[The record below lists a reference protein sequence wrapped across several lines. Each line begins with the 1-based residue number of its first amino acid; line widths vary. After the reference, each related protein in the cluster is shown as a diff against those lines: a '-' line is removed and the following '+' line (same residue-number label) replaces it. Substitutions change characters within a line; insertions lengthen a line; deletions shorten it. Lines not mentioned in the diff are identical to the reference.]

1 MTSYKVGDI
10 FMILVPD
17 TSVVIDGRI
26 TSMIREGEYNGST
39 IIIPEAVVAELESQ
53 ANQGREIGFSGLI
66 ELQRLSDLAHEGIIK
81 LQYVGKRPSLE
92 QVKMASG
99 GEIDALIRSVALEY
113 EGAQF
118 ITSDIVQAE
127 VAKAKGL
134 DVLYLKPQIG
144 DFSPLSLDQFFDETT
159 ISVHLKERVK
169 PTARKGTI
177 EKSEIVF
184 LRDSPLSEYEL
195 RQMAQEILERAKR
208 DPDGFIEFERKG
220 VTVVQIGS
228 MRIAIARRPFS
239 DGMEITAFRP
249 VLRKQYDSSL
259 LSAEIK
265 TRLAQKSSGILIAGP
280 PGSGKTTVAQSIT
293 SYLLM
298 SGHRVCTMEN
308 PRDLQVPDSVTQ
320 FSALEGS
327 MKKTGEV
334 LTLIRPDYVIF
345 DEIRGDEDFQAYADM
360 RLSGVRII
368 GVVHSQTPCDAL
380 QRFLNRVDFSTV
392 ANVIDTLIFVD
403 EKAKISV
410 YQMGLIVGKPTGM
423 QDIPNSCPIIRLSRA
438 IDSATMCDVF
448 SYQGRVIVLP
458 SEIHEIPPAPQQKK
472 EQPSVPE
479 MTKDVP
485 EKKEE
490 GVKEEENLAWKIAA
504 REIKQELGRF
514 TDGPIEVK
522 MLSDNKAVVYI
533 DDRDVPAAIGKGGKN
548 VAGIVNKLS
557 VGIDIKPLSEFR
569 PVNNEVSEDGMP
581 SGESFAS
588 HGRSIDLTV
597 DKKELIVRSP
607 ENSGRIVD
615 VFGGKE
621 YLFTATVSDSGEF
634 KMSKTS
640 GIAQDMLRRHK
651 EGESICLKP
660 VGN

>member
-1 MTSYKVGDI
+1 
-10 FMILVPD
+10 MILVPD

-66 ELQRLSDLAHEGIIK
+66 ELQQLSDMASEGIIE

-92 QVKMASG
+92 QVKLASG

-113 EGAQF
+113 EDVQF

-134 DVLYLKPQIG
+134 DVLYLKPQVG
-144 DFSPLSLDQFFDETT
+144 EFSPLGIDQFFDETT

-177 EKSEIVF
+177 ERSEIVL
-184 LRDSPLSEYEL
+184 LRDTPLSEYEL

-208 DPDGFIEFERKG
+208 DPDGFIEVERKG

-228 MRIAIARRPFS
+228 MRIAIVRRPFS

-249 VLRKQYDSSL
+249 VLRERYDQSVLSS
-259 LSAEIK
+259 EIK
-265 TRLAQKSSGILIAGP
+265 TRLEQKSSGILIAGP
-280 PGSGKTTVAQSIT
+280 PGSGKTTLAQTIA
-293 SYLLM
+293 SYLLE
-298 SGHRVCTMEN
+298 SGHQICTMEN

-320 FSALEGS
+320 FSALDGS
-327 MKKTGEV
+327 MKKTGE
-334 LTLIRPDYVIF
+334 LLILIRPDHVIF
-345 DEIRGDEDFQAYADM
+345 DEIRVEEDFQTFTDM
-360 RLSGVRII
+360 RLSGVGTI

-380 QRFLNRVDFSTV
+380 QRFINRVDFSTI
-392 ANVIDTLIFVD
+392 ANAIDTLIFVD

-410 YQMGLIVGKPTGM
+410 YGMSLIVGKPTGM
-423 QDIPNSCPIIRLSRA
+423 QDISKNCPIIRLSRCSDGA
-438 IDSATMCDVF
+438 VACDVF
-448 SYQGRVIVLP
+448 CYEGQVIVLP
-458 SEIHEIPPAPQQKK
+458 AEIREVPPVPSLKK
-472 EQPSVPE
+472 EQPSVTEMAKIAPE
-479 MTKDVP
+479 
-485 EKKEE
+485 EKEE
-490 GVKEEENLAWKIAA
+490 ILPEEENLAWKLAG
-504 REIKQELGRF
+504 REIKQEIGRF

-557 VGIDIKPLSEFR
+557 IGIDIKPLSEFG
-569 PVNNEVSEDGMP
+569 PATAEVSHDGRP
-581 SGESFAS
+581 SGEGVAS
-588 HGRSIDLTV
+588 NGQSIDLTV
-597 DKKELIVRSP
+597 DKKNLIVKSP

-621 YLFTATVSDSGEF
+621 YLFTATVNDNGEIII
-634 KMSKTS
+634 SKTS
-640 GIAQDMLRRHK
+640 GIAQDMLRRYK
-651 EGESICLKP
+651 EGESIRLKP

>member
-1 MTSYKVGDI
+1 
-10 FMILVPD
+10 MILVPD

-66 ELQRLSDLAHEGIIK
+66 ELQQLSDMASEGIIE

-92 QVKMASG
+92 QVKMAGG
-99 GEIDALIRSVALEY
+99 GEIDALIRNVALEY
-113 EGAQF
+113 EDVQF

-134 DVLYLKPQIG
+134 NVLYLKPQVG
-144 DFSPLSLDQFFDETT
+144 EYSPLTLDQFFDETT

-177 EKSEIVF
+177 ESSEIVS
-184 LRDSPLSEYEL
+184 LREAPLSEYEL

-208 DPDGFIEFERKG
+208 DPDGFIEVERKG

-228 MRIAIARRPFS
+228 MRIAIVRRPFS
-239 DGMEITAFRP
+239 DGMEIIAFRP
-249 VLRKQYDSSL
+249 VLKEQYDPGL
-259 LSAEIK
+259 LPDEIK
-265 TRLAQKSSGILIAGP
+265 TRLEQKSSGILIAGP
-280 PGSGKTTVAQSIT
+280 PGSGKTNLVQNIV
-293 SYLLM
+293 SYLLA
-298 SGHRVCTMEN
+298 SRHQVCTMEN

-345 DEIRGDEDFQAYADM
+345 DEIRAEEDFQAYADM
-360 RLSGVRII
+360 RLAGVGTI
-368 GVVHSQTPCDAL
+368 GVVNSQTPCGAL
-380 QRFLNRVDFSTV
+380 QRFVNQVDFSSV
-392 ANVIDTLIFVD
+392 ANVINTLIFVD
-403 EKAKISV
+403 GKANISV
-410 YQMGLIVGKPTGM
+410 YEMGLIVGKPTGM
-423 QDIPNSCPIIRLSRA
+423 QDLSKNGPIIRLSRSV
-438 IDSATMCDVF
+438 DGATVCDVF
-448 SYQGRVIVLP
+448 CYEARVIVLP
-458 SEIHEIPPAPQQKK
+458 LDVNDIPPVSLQKK
-472 EQPSVPE
+472 ERPAAPE
-479 MTKDVP
+479 VVKNTP
-485 EKKEE
+485 EEKEE
-490 GVKEEENLAWKIAA
+490 DLKEDENIAWKLAT

-557 VGIDIKPLSEFR
+557 IGIDIKPLSEFR
-569 PVNNEVSEDGMP
+569 PAHAEVSEDGRP

-588 HGRSIDLTV
+588 HGLSMDLTV
-597 DKKELIVRSP
+597 DKKNLIVRSP

-621 YLFTATVSDSGEF
+621 YLFTATVNENGEIII
-634 KMSKTS
+634 SKTS
-640 GIAQDMLRRHK
+640 GIAQDMLRRYK

>member
-1 MTSYKVGDI
+1 
-10 FMILVPD
+10 MILVPD

-66 ELQRLSDLAHEGIIK
+66 ELQRLSDLAGEGIIE

-113 EGAQF
+113 EDVQF

-134 DVLYLKPQIG
+134 DVLYLKPQVG
-144 DFSPLSLDQFFDETT
+144 EFSPLSLDQFFDETT

-169 PTARKGTI
+169 PTARKGTL
-177 EKSEIVF
+177 ESSEIVV
-184 LRDSPLSEYEL
+184 LRETPLSEYEL

-208 DPDGFIEFERKG
+208 DPDGFIEVERKG

-228 MRIAIARRPFS
+228 MRIAIVRRPFS

-249 VLRKQYDSSL
+249 VLRKQYDPSL

-265 TRLAQKSSGILIAGP
+265 THLGQKSSGILIAGP
-280 PGSGKTTVAQSIT
+280 PGSGKTTLAQNIT
-293 SYLLM
+293 SYLLT
-298 SGHRVCTMEN
+298 SGHQVCTMEN

-345 DEIRGDEDFQAYADM
+345 DEIRGEEDFQAFADM
-360 RLSGVRII
+360 RLSGVRTI
-368 GVVHSQTPCDAL
+368 GVVHAQTPSDAL
-380 QRFLNRVDFSTV
+380 QRFVNRVDFSSV
-392 ANVIDTLIFVD
+392 ANSIDTLIFVD
-403 EKAKISV
+403 EKANISV
-410 YQMGLIVGKPTGM
+410 YEMSLIVGKPTGM
-423 QDIPNSCPIIRLSRA
+423 EDISHNGPVIRLSRGMDGA
-438 IDSATMCDVF
+438 AVCEVF
-448 SYQGRVIVLP
+448 SYEGRVIVMPLEIREMP
-458 SEIHEIPPAPQQKK
+458 SVPSQKK

-479 MTKDVP
+479 MVKNIP

-490 GVKEEENLAWKIAA
+490 GVKEEGNIAWKVAA

-522 MLSDNKAVVYI
+522 ILSDNKAVVYI

-569 PVNNEVSEDGMP
+569 PVHTEVSEEGMP
-581 SGESFAS
+581 SKEGFAS

-597 DKKELIVRSP
+597 DKKNLVVKSP

-621 YLFTATVSDSGEF
+621 YLFTATVNDSGEIIIP
-634 KMSKTS
+634 KTS

-651 EGESICLKP
+651 EGELICLKP

>member
-1 MTSYKVGDI
+1 
-10 FMILVPD
+10 MILVPD

-66 ELQRLSDLAHEGIIK
+66 ELQQLSDMAGEGIIE

-92 QVKMASG
+92 QVKLASG
-99 GEIDALIRSVALEY
+99 GEIDALIRNVALEY
-113 EGAQF
+113 EDVQF

-134 DVLYLKPQIG
+134 DVLYLKPQVG
-144 DFSPLSLDQFFDETT
+144 EFSPLSIDQFFDETT

-177 EKSEIVF
+177 ERSEIVS
-184 LRDSPLSEYEL
+184 LREAPLSEYEL

-208 DPDGFIEFERKG
+208 DPDGFIEVERKG

-228 MRIAIARRPFS
+228 MRIAIVRRPFS

-249 VLRKQYDSSL
+249 VLREQYNPNL
-259 LSAEIK
+259 LSSEIK
-265 TRLAQKSSGILIAGP
+265 KRLEHKSSGILIAGP
-280 PGSGKTTVAQSIT
+280 PGSGKTTLAQTIV
-293 SYLLM
+293 SYLLE
-298 SGHRVCTMEN
+298 SGHQVCTMEN

-320 FSALEGS
+320 FSALDGS

-334 LTLIRPDYVIF
+334 LILIRPDHVIF
-345 DEIRGDEDFQAYADM
+345 DEIRVEEDFQAYADM
-360 RLSGVRII
+360 RLAGVGAI

-380 QRFLNRVDFSTV
+380 QRFVNRVDFSTT
-392 ANVIDTLIFVD
+392 ANAVDTLIFVD
-403 EKAKISV
+403 EKANISV
-410 YQMGLIVGKPTGM
+410 YGMNLVVGKPTGM
-423 QDIPNSCPIIRLSRA
+423 QDLSHNSPIIRLSRCTDGVS
-438 IDSATMCDVF
+438 ICDVF
-448 SYQGRVIVLP
+448 CYEGQVIVLP
-458 SEIHEIPPAPQQKK
+458 AEIHEVTTVSPPKK
-472 EQPSVPE
+472 EHPAVKEMPNSAPE
-479 MTKDVP
+479 
-485 EKKEE
+485 EKG
-490 GVKEEENLAWKIAA
+490 GVMPEEENLAWKLSG
-504 REIKQELGRF
+504 REIKQEIGRF

-522 MLSDNKAVVYI
+522 MISDNKAVVYI

-557 VGIDIKPLSEFR
+557 IGIDIKPLSEFG
-569 PVNNEVSEDGMP
+569 PVTDEVSEEGRP
-581 SGESFAS
+581 SGEGLAS
-588 HGRSIDLTV
+588 NGQSIDLNV
-597 DKKELIVRSP
+597 DKKNLTVRSP

-621 YLFTATVSDSGEF
+621 YLFTATVNDNGEIII
-634 KMSKTS
+634 SKTS
-640 GIAQDMLRRHK
+640 GIAQDMLRRYK
-651 EGESICLKP
+651 EGESIRLKP